1 MNTATT
7 REQLLNHAQILIRQR
22 GYNGFS
28 YRDLAEHV
36 GVKTAS
42 IHYYFPTKEDLLLEV
57 VSDYAA
63 RVSANINAIDESLSA
78 KDQLDRYAQ
87 LFANA
92 PSDQICLCGTLAA
105 DLASLSERS
114 RQTLQAFYRVHE
126 AWLAKVMARAQVD
139 GTLKTSGD
147 CESDGRWLFAAFQGG
162 LMSSRLFQNASRL
175 NDVMASVQVSGPTG
189 QPDAHPA
196 AA

>member
-57 VSDYAA
+57 VNDYAA

-175 NDVMASVQVSGPTG
+175 NDVMASVQVSGPTA

>member
-57 VSDYAA
+57 VNDYAA
-63 RVSANINAIDESLSA
+63 RVSANINAIDETLSA

-175 NDVMASVQVSGPTG
+175 NDVMASVQVSGPTA

>member
-57 VSDYAA
+57 VNDYAA

-126 AWLAKVMARAQVD
+126 AWLAKVMARARVD

-175 NDVMASVQVSGPTG
+175 NDVMASVQVSGPTA

>member
-63 RVSANINAIDESLSA
+63 RVSANINAIDETLSA
-78 KDQLDRYAQ
+78 KEQLDRYVQ
-87 LFANA
+87 LFSNS

-126 AWLAKVMARAQVD
+126 AWLAKVMARAQAD

-175 NDVMASVQVSGPTG
+175 NDVMASVQVERPVG
-189 QPDAHPA
+189 QPDAQSA
-196 AA
+196 TA

>member
-57 VSDYAA
+57 VNDYAA

-114 RQTLQAFYRVHE
+114 RHTLQAFYRVHE

-175 NDVMASVQVSGPTG
+175 NDVMASVQVSGPTA

>member
-175 NDVMASVQVSGPTG
+175 NDVMASVQVSGPTA

>member
-57 VSDYAA
+57 VNDYAA

-175 NDVMASVQVSGPTG
+175 NDVMASVQVSGPTA

-196 AA
+196 VA